1 MKFDHT
7 IADEAV
13 SRAVTAP
20 DGTGRRAEARSVIEA
35 EFEELAGHG
44 EAVLI
49 RHCGDGA
56 VQRTAM
62 PDTRPPGLNSGGRS
76 LNSIAHDPV
85 EVSSPRASAKG
96 NRRVKWQTA
105 WFVRWGIPACDRQIK
120 HRSINIAVA
129 A

>member
-7 IADEAV
+7 KANDAV
-13 SRAVTAP
+13 SQAVTAP
-20 DGTGRRAEARSVIEA
+20 DETGRRPRARRVIEA
-35 EFEELAGHG
+35 KFEEPAGHG

-49 RHCGDGA
+49 RHCGDGV

-62 PDTRPPGLNSGGRS
+62 PDTRPPGLNSGGHS

-85 EVSSPRASAKG
+85 EVSLPRASAKG
-96 NRRVKWQTA
+96 DRRVKRQTA
-105 WFVRWGIPACDRQIK
+105 WFVRRGIPACDRQIK